1 MTARMDKWIHSV
13 VVDGIKKGKITE
25 NEAEIYEF
33 GYTLMI
39 EKLYIFLISVVI
51 AIVLDAVWE
60 VFINNILN
68 QKNN

>member
-1 MTARMDKWIHSV
+1 
-13 VVDGIKKGKITE
+13 
-25 NEAEIYEF
+25 
-33 GYTLMI
+33 MI